1 MPLSD
6 FREGKRSQ
14 ERNGAKGLGGF
25 EWRRGAGREEQV
37 REGWDR
43 WERRGLL
50 GDRPSWLQG
59 EAPLHAGPS
68 EVAHFFTMAE
78 RALDLESQCLSKG
91 LSNHLLSF
99 RYNCP
104 SSLKAVLV
112 IKIKC
117 NSMTPK
123 GIHENEKN
131 NNNQ

>member
-1 MPLSD
+1 MGE
-6 FREGKRSQ
+6 EGAP
-14 ERNGAKGLGGF
+14 GAQAQLAPGG
-25 EWRRGAGREEQV
+25 
-37 REGWDR
+37 
-43 WERRGLL
+43 
-50 GDRPSWLQG
+50 
-59 EAPLHAGPS
+59 APLHAGPS

-78 RALDLESQCLSKG
+78 RALDLESRCLSKG
-91 LSNHLLSF
+91 LSNHLPSL

-123 GIHENEKN
+123 GIHENEKKN